1 MEGLMSLQNAE
12 SETVPQK
19 SNGWLRR
26 ASKAFARLARSAP
39 PTPARAEPTPAAKQL
54 IIGVRKSAIC
64 KDARG
69 QLRTID
75 LFLPAELV
83 RELSPP
89 LDIRVPRR
97 RRTGDRRSARQGHQI
112 EFRQGWQWVSLIQA
126 GRSGARV
133 SSPACP

>member
-1 MEGLMSLQNAE
+1 MSLQNTE

-39 PTPARAEPTPAAKQL
+39 PTPARAEPAPAAPGPVV
-54 IIGVRKSAIC
+54 GVRKPAVC

-75 LFLPAELV
+75 LFLPADLV
-83 RELSPP
+83 RELSRP
-89 LDIRVPRR
+89 LDIRFLD
-97 RRTGDRRSARQGHQI
+97 GDEPVTADQLGKAIRSNFVKVG
-112 EFRQGWQWVSLIQA
+112 GGSV
-126 GRSGARV
+126 
-133 SSPACP
+133 